1 MNRLLLLLSSTRC
14 SAFIAAP
21 GPLLHTASSRG
32 PLHAAALAKDLDL
45 KSWCEAAGIAADKFD
60 VDSATVT
67 QDVAALEVLARVP
80 RSLTLSAARRK
91 DWPGKLTA
99 AAIEAVEEGGD
110 LGSYVRSWRGGGW
123 ATSSDDLEAR
133 DKETVDSLLATGSDN
148 DFEIFKKF
156 GMKCHPAVDRA
167 AYRLSA
173 LCRHRNEKAARAA
186 LVERGYAWRECRE
199 ALIPMVRNPTRSEGT
214 ARRRRELDAAELYS
228 RALARAARV
237 GDDIVVCPLYD
248 TLRDGAAGATAT
260 LVEDPGGD
268 DLLVVA
274 SRALVAGDAVTR
286 DYGRAPSLGFID
298 GSDADPASE
307 SEVLR
312 RLLQFGID
320 PQWSS

>member
-1 MNRLLLLLSSTRC
+1 MKRLLILCGSAC
-14 SAFIAAP
+14 AFIRPPAIS
-21 GPLLHTASSRG
+21 SSRG
-32 PLHAAALAKDLDL
+32 PLHAAALAEELDI
-45 KSWCEAAGIAADKFD
+45 KSWCETAGVTADKLSFD
-60 VDSATVT
+60 EDGGGATVT

-99 AAIEAVEEGGD
+99 AAIEAVEEGD
-110 LGSYVRSWRGGGW
+110 TLLSHYVRSWRGGGW

-199 ALIPMVRNPTRSEGT
+199 ALIPLVRNPTRSEGT

-228 RALARAARV
+228 RSLARAARV
-237 GDDIVVCPLYD
+237 GDDIIVCPLYD
-248 TLRDGAAGATAT
+248 TLRDGSTDATAT

-274 SRALVAGDAVTR
+274 SRALVTGDAVTR

-312 RLLQFGID
+312 RLLQFGLV